1 LDSSKVHAG
10 FGACRKIRKLKGLRM
25 RVPSK
30 LIRKLIKKTKKK
42 RFKKI
47 SMEYSLFLK
56 G

>member
-1 LDSSKVHAG
+1 MAAPRSMQGLELVG
-10 FGACRKIRKLKGLRM
+10 KIKGLRM
-25 RVPSK
+25 WVPSK
-30 LIRKLIKKTKKK
+30 LIRKLIKKKK